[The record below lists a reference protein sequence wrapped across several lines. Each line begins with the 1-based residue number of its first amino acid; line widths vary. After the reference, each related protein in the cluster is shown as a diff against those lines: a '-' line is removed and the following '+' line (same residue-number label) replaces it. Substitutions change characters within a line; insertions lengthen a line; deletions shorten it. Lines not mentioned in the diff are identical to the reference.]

1 MAAAEAL
8 AAVVV
13 EPGARSTDP
22 ILRHAL
28 LAEAGALGRPLFAL
42 FLHPAGAPPR
52 PSVTDLVGCVPHDSY
67 RRRRKCHA
75 VGQHTRLTMQDVM

>member
-1 MAAAEAL
+1 MLGGRGGGGGGGGPLATMAAAEAL

-42 FLHPAGAPPR
+42 FSHPAGAPPR
-52 PSVTDLVGCVPHDSY
+52 PQVPVL
-67 RRRRKCHA
+67 A
-75 VGQHTRLTMQDVM
+75 